1 MQLGLSNKDQKKVL
15 TAFSSLGEVCGTI
28 WDNIVNDKSEE
39 QIKKLEKKIEK
50 LEKKWRRINE

>member
-1 MQLGLSNKDQKKVL
+1 MKLGLSNKDQTKVVN
-15 TAFSSLGEVCGTI
+15 AFSVLGEVCGTI

-50 LEKKWRRINE
+50 LKLKNEN